1 MACTVPMAT
10 SVEDCK
16 EIVDL
21 VKKTGLEV
29 HDDGDGGV
37 CAGVPLS

>member
-16 EIVDL
+16 AIVNACRENWQ
-21 VKKTGLEV
+21 KI
-29 HDDGDGGV
+29 HDDGNS
-37 CAGVPLS
+37 CLCP